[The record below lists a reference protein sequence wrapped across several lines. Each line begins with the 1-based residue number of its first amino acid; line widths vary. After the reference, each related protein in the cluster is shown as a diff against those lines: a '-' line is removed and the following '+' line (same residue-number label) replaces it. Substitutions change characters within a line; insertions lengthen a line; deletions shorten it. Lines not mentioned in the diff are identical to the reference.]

1 MNDDVRAA
9 EAQGNRQGV
18 LTEHVDLSGAGRR
31 LVGAPSAA
39 WSESA

>member
-18 LTEHVDLSGAGRR
+18 LTEHVDHSGAGRR